1 MLYILMYITA
11 VPNRNS
17 PPAILLRESFRDG
30 DKVRTRTLANL
41 TSWAPERIEAL
52 RRALK
57 GEFDGLTGDLQPV
70 CGPVF
75 AVLFVLKQLAERVGL
90 LQVLGSE
97 RWAKLVLFLIL
108 ARVAAQGSRLSA
120 VRWATHHAVAETLGV
135 KRFDEDDLYE
145 ALDHLADHQE
155 RLEDA
160 LYRWTVRQR
169 GGAPTV
175 VLYDVTSSYLE
186 GEQNELAAF
195 GYNRDK
201 KPGKAQIVIGLLT
214 TAEGEPLAVHV
225 YEGNT
230 ADPVTVP
237 GQVHTLRTRFGITE
251 LVFVGDRGMVKA
263 KGKST
268 LTAAGFRYITALT
281 TPQVRRLL
289 YEQVLRIEWFTA
301 HVHEVVHGSVRLILR
316 RSDAI
321 RQQEARRR
329 ADKLA
334 KLQVMITARNAFV
347 DTAKRAKPET
357 GLRTLQA
364 WVKRHKLDAFMHI
377 SLHEGRLMATLD
389 TAAQAEAT
397 LLDGCYVLETNVS
410 QTALDAS
417 TVHDRYR
424 DLHEVEQDFRTMKTG
439 LLEVRPIFVR
449 KAPRTRAH
457 VLVTMLALKVVRAMR
472 RALVAA
478 FGTTDDDKMA
488 VTVED
493 ALVALARLCL
503 LTYHVQG
510 TAVTR
515 LPTPDEHQAAI
526 LNALGTPLPTA
537 RSLRKM

>member
-1 MLYILMYITA
+1 
-11 VPNRNS
+11 
-17 PPAILLRESFRDG
+17 
-30 DKVRTRTLANL
+30 VRTRTVANL

-70 CGPVF
+70 CGPIF

-90 LQVLGSE
+90 LRVLGTE
-97 RWAKLVLFLIL
+97 RWAKLVLFLVL

-120 VRWATHHAVAETLGV
+120 VRWATQHAVAETLGLQP
-135 KRFDEDDLYE
+135 FDEDDLYA
-145 ALDHLADHQE
+145 ALDHLAEEQE
-155 RLEDA
+155 LIEHA
-160 LYRWTVRQR
+160 LYRRIVRQR
-169 GGAPTV
+169 GGPPTV

-186 GEQNELAAF
+186 GAQNALAAF

-230 ADPVTVP
+230 SDPVTVP
-237 GQVHTLRTRFGITE
+237 EQVHTLQTRFGITE
-251 LVFVGDRGMVKA
+251 VVFVGDRGMVKA
-263 KGKST
+263 KGKRT
-268 LTAAGFRYITALT
+268 LTTAGFRYITALT

-289 YEQVLRIEWFTA
+289 QTQVLRTEWFTPD
-301 HVHEVVHGSVRLILR
+301 VQEVIHGSVRLILR
-316 RSDAI
+316 RSEAL
-321 RQQEARRR
+321 RQQAARRR
-329 ADKLA
+329 ADKWA
-334 KLQVMITARNAFV
+334 KLQRLLTARNTFV
-347 DTAKRAKPET
+347 QTSKRAKPET

-364 WVKRHKLDAFMHI
+364 WVKRHKLEAFVQV
-377 SLHEGRLMATLD
+377 SLHDGRLMATLD
-389 TAAQAEAT
+389 TA
-397 LLDGCYVLETNVS
+397 DVP
-410 QTALDAS
+410 QTALAAQA
-417 TVHDRYR
+417 VHDRYR
-424 DLHEVEQDFRTMKTG
+424 DLHAVEQDFRTMKTG

-457 VLVTMLALKVVRAMR
+457 VLVTMLALKVVREMR

-488 VTVED
+488 VTVEE
-493 ALVALARLCL
+493 ALLAFARLCL

-515 LPTPDEHQAAI
+515 LPTPDARQKAI
-526 LNALGTPLPTA
+526 LDALGTPLPPP